1 MIFSQLLNNQDSVPE
16 GELDLLS
23 MFEGEFLHE
32 GFRNIEPPLAVS
44 SDINPSHVLDFHYT
58 RMHRS
63 IINLPISLQNRK
75 DYILHFPYI
84 SVRSDKGWV
93 TS

>member
-16 GELDLLS
+16 GELDGFPVLKK
-23 MFEGEFLHE
+23 EIAHEFL
-32 GFRNIEPPLAVS
+32 RNIKPSGSVS
-44 SDINPSHVLDFHYT
+44 SDINPSHVLDFHLKSM
-58 RMHRS
+58 RQS
-63 IINLPISLQNRK
+63 IINLPDSLQNRK